1 MSIVLALI
9 LALAPASAQQ
19 VVALASEELPAYQQ
33 PIPAFEEALGL
44 PVEVIQLDGDKKRAL
59 RVASRLSQERPDLI
73 FALGAKAAWTAVNH
87 VPGVPVVHVA
97 VLDPDRYGIQGAFVT
112 GVGMELPAELVI
124 SQFQLFAPQV
134 QRLGLIVSQGN
145 AGPDI
150 EAAIEA
156 ARRAGY
162 EVVVRR
168 VRASND
174 VRKGFSRLRRQVDG
188 LWLLPDPV
196 VVTPDN
202 FRTLRDEALRSR
214 LPLLVYS
221 EHLVR
226 AGAFMTVAPDWEAV
240 GRQAADLAGRILA
253 GTTAAEVRPVQPDTP
268 RVVLNGDTSDAL
280 GLDIDEVLLD
290 FVDEV
295 HRTSADR

>member
-33 PIPAFEEALGL
+33 PIPAFEEALDL